1 MWVVTG
7 HSHVEVDLATG
18 RWLAFAP
25 ARNQL
30 DVCAFLRL
38 IGSVPVAGS

>member
-7 HSHVEVDLATG
+7 NSHVEVDLATG

-30 DVCAFLRL
+30 DVCAFL
-38 IGSVPVAGS
+38 G